1 MFKVD
6 ELWLTRDGKEVKI
19 LNTNIEGWY
28 PVLVEN
34 IKTGEKYTVDRQGNW
49 ESYYD
54 NEPSKQDVITK
65 LKDK

>member
-19 LNTNIEGWY
+19 LSTNIEGWY
-28 PVLVEN
+28 PILVEN
-34 IKTGEKYTVDRQGNW
+34 ARTGEKYTVDRQGNW

-54 NEPSKQDVITK
+54 STKSKQDVITK
-65 LKDK
+65 IKG